1 MNGHELENYAQVI
14 SLEMMEG
21 LKNSAHTHGIT
32 LEMEVALRLLANVG
46 TETSEGGR
54 LYNKIVQRKFTKEE
68 AEAECKRKREAA
80 VYRYEIEKLTLLLR
94 LEDILPRKFK
104 DTFTV
109 IDVKAESPK
118 IREEIKRRR
127 AATSIDDSDESM
139 PIPGGPTKA
148 GGNPPPPKDKPD
160 GKKNPNGDN
169 NPDDDDDG
177 EGGELV

>member
-32 LEMEVALRLLANVG
+32 LEMEVTLRLLANAG

-54 LYNKIVQRKFTKEE
+54 LYNTIVQRKFTTEE
-68 AEAECKRKREAA
+68 AIAECQRKREAA
-80 VYRYEIEKLTLLLR
+80 VYRYEIEKLTLLLG
-94 LEDILPRKFK
+94 LEDILPRKIK

-127 AATSIDDSDESM
+127 AAAGEDGDETM
-139 PIPGGPTKA
+139 PIFGGPTQS
-148 GGNPPPPKDKPD
+148 GGNPPSPKGKP
-160 GKKNPNGDN
+160 GGKNPNGNN
-169 NPDDDDDG
+169 NPNNDDEGDDG
-177 EGGELV
+177 ELV